1 MTRTQ
6 RELAH
11 LTLDA
16 ARVAAAAAGGDTLLE
31 DFVEHA
37 LMERFPVLR
46 GE

>member
-11 LTLDA
+11 FTLDA
-16 ARVAAAAAGGDTLLE
+16 ARVAPAAAGDDSLLE
-31 DFVEHA
+31 DFVEHP
-37 LMERFPVLR
+37 LMECFPVLR

>member
-11 LTLDA
+11 FTLDA

-31 DFVEHA
+31 DFVENL
-37 LMERFPVLR
+37 LMKLFPILR

>member
-11 LTLDA
+11 LALDA
-16 ARVAAAAAGGDTLLE
+16 ARVAAAAAGGDTLLQ
-31 DFVEHA
+31 DFVEHL
-37 LMERFPVLR
+37 LMKLFPVLR